1 MSSIGK
7 RTVELFGEEAAFVDE
22 KVAAGEYA
30 SAIDVVRAG
39 LSALQD
45 RDLAVERWL
54 RDDVLATYVKVE
66 AGEPLVGAREAF
78 EEIRQRH
85 LSRNAPKK

>member
-1 MSSIGK
+1 MSSVGK
-7 RTVELFGEEAAFVDE
+7 RTVELFGDEAAFVDE

-30 SAIDVVRAG
+30 SAVDVVRAG

-54 RDDVLATYVKVE
+54 REDVMATHDKVK
-66 AGEPLVGAREAF
+66 AGEPLMEANEAF
-78 EEIRQRH
+78 EEIRNRH
-85 LSRNAPKK
+85 LNRIMPGK

>member
-1 MSSIGK
+1 MSSVKK
-7 RTVELFGEEAAFVDE
+7 RTVELSGDEAHFVDE

-54 RDDVLATYVKVE
+54 KEDVVATYAKVQS
-66 AGEPLVGAREAF
+66 GEPLVEAHEAF
-78 EEIRQRH
+78 EEISRRH
-85 LSRNAPKK
+85 LSRIVPGK

>member
-1 MSSIGK
+1 MSSVGK
-7 RTVELFGEEAAFVDE
+7 RTVELFGDEAAFVDE
-22 KVAAGEYA
+22 KIAAGEYA

-54 RDDVLATYVKVE
+54 KEDVVAAYHKVQ
-66 AGEPLVGAREAF
+66 AGEPLMEAHEAF
-78 EEIRQRH
+78 EEIRKRH
-85 LSRNAPKK
+85 LSRIVPGT

>member
-1 MSSIGK
+1 MSSVNK
-7 RTVELFGEEAAFVDE
+7 RTVELSGDEAHFVDE

-30 SAIDVVRAG
+30 SATDVVRAG

-54 RDDVLATYVKVE
+54 RNDVAATYAKVQS
-66 AGEPLVGAREAF
+66 GEPLMEAHEAF
-78 EEIRQRH
+78 EEIRRRH
-85 LSRNAPKK
+85 LSRIVPGT

>member
-1 MSSIGK
+1 MSSVIK
-7 RTVELFGEEAAFVDE
+7 RTVELIGNEAAFVDK

-30 SAIDVVRAG
+30 SAIEVVRAG

-54 RDDVLATYVKVE
+54 REDVVATYDKVE
-66 AGEPLVGAREAF
+66 AGEPLAEAHEAF
-78 EEIRQRH
+78 EEIRERH
-85 LSRNAPKK
+85 LSRIERGK